1 MLSGH
6 ISVPIAM
13 QVPLG
18 RKKENRL
25 YRQLSVYIIG
35 VALDVILKKISV
47 GTIKGDLELDDL
59 VDIFSKFSGHDI

>member
-6 ISVPIAM
+6 ISVPVAM

-18 RKKENRL
+18 RKKGK
-25 YRQLSVYIIG
+25 QIVQTTICVSIIG
-35 VALDVILKKISV
+35 VTLDVILKKISV

-59 VDIFSKFSGHDI
+59 VDIFS